1 MSVDR
6 RLRRDR
12 SRRDGFSLI
21 ELMIVVVIAGILLSI
36 GGVSIGQQ
44 VRRDRA
50 IRSASVVQGLL
61 LQASTIAVRR
71 RQPVNIALSGTK
83 LQITLRSSGA
93 VLKERDFGPA
103 FDLRATLAVSP
114 SGGVTVFPNGRANA
128 NLVVTVSST
137 GVSHSVTRTATGVV
151 RLQ

>member
-50 IRSASVVQGLL
+50 MRSASVVQGLL
-61 LQASTIAVRR
+61 LQASTIAGRR
-71 RQPVNIALSGTK
+71 RQPVNIGLSGTK
-83 LQITLRSSGA
+83 LQITARSGGA
-93 VLKERDFGPA
+93 VLRERDFGPG
-103 FDLRATLAVSP
+103 FDLRATLALAP
-114 SGGVTVFPNGRANA
+114 SGGVTVFPNGRADA
-128 NLVVTVSST
+128 ALTVTVSGT
-137 GVSHSVTRTATGVV
+137 NISHTVTRTATGVV

>member
-1 MSVDR
+1 MSVDK

-61 LQASTIAVRR
+61 LQASTIAVRGR
-71 RQPVNIALSGTK
+71 RPVNIALSGTK

-103 FDLRATLAVSP
+103 FDLRATLTVSP

-128 NLVVTVSST
+128 DLVVTVSST
-137 GVSHSVTRTATGVV
+137 DVSHTVTRTATGVV